1 MNKKTC
7 VYDLTNLCRVDICLN
22 DDLDGVGLVGNLLLV
37 LLLKMPKVMSGRKF
51 CLARFSLTVMTVEM
65 DLAKPVSSTIPS
77 SS

>member
-1 MNKKTC
+1 MYI
-7 VYDLTNLCRVDICLN
+7 YDLTNLCRVDICLN

-37 LLLKMPKVMSGRKF
+37 LLLKMPKVMSGRTF